1 MSNHRACAI
10 IKRRSIRVVFQ
21 EGQAIKKERTRFRK
35 QKRDDPYAWRGEI
48 PYCTKTV
55 ATAIIQR
62 QFVIAEPGYRGLSQT
77 PNRGDGPCSSLP
89 NPNPNQHW

>member
-35 QKRDDPYAWRGEI
+35 QKRDDPCAWRGEGY
-48 PYCTKTV
+48 PTV
-55 ATAIIQR
+55 QK
-62 QFVIAEPGYRGLSQT
+62 LSQ
-77 PNRGDGPCSSLP
+77 PLLFNASS
-89 NPNPNQHW
+89 